1 MGGIL
6 AAFLLD
12 VFVFLLVW
20 IGRMADLRAA
30 TAAAAAAAAAGVGVG
45 ASSRRASAAFLAL
58 GGSSPRN
65 EDDEDD
71 ALPPIDLATT
81 TSAAAICDV
90 VAEIRPLGMT
100 LCAVNIVHVVGRGK
114 GRREVLCG
122 VSTAAL
128 PAKLTA
134 IMGPSGAGK
143 TCLLKCLAGMITP
156 SSGTVTASVTAV
168 DGPLAGLSGK
178 TQQAFT
184 ASHVLSLH
192 PVPPLP
198 TRDYYTRT
206 VPSLNTSSRT
216 FEPISPAA
224 SFAQSVCID
233 SQSRICDIDARAG
246 FEVSLAGSSCS
257 MVPQDDVLFPH
268 LTVRENVMHAA
279 RVRLPRTWETARVA
293 AFVDLLLA
301 DLGLTA
307 VLHSVVDD
315 GVIGSRGISGGE
327 RKRTSIA
334 VGMAAAP
341 SLLLVDEPTSGLD
354 ATSALQVCRL
364 LKRLAEGGLTV
375 VVVLHQPRTE
385 IWEAVDRVVLLQRGS
400 VVFEGTQEDATA
412 LALATAATAE
422 RATAEAKSTTATAT
436 APTTAMTPQAGRC

>member
-1 MGGIL
+1 MCPGGNNVNMTNCLHTSSSVLVSREQGGSFPLSLHTHTHTHTRSTSPCLLLSHADMLTAAHPLPPPAASSSLFSGGYFCDSAETRTECPAGSYCPLGSTAPIDCGGFLSLCPAGSSRRTYMGGIL

-184 ASHVLSLH
+184 ASHVLSFH
-192 PVPPLP
+192 PVLPLL
-198 TRDYYTRT
+198 TRDT
-206 VPSLNTSSRT
+206 
-216 FEPISPAA
+216 PAP
-224 SFAQSVCID
+224 C
-233 SQSRICDIDARAG
+233 
-246 FEVSLAGSSCS
+246 
-257 MVPQDDVLFPH
+257 
-268 LTVRENVMHAA
+268 
-279 RVRLPRTWETARVA
+279 LP
-293 AFVDLLLA
+293 
-301 DLGLTA
+301 
-307 VLHSVVDD
+307 
-315 GVIGSRGISGGE
+315 
-327 RKRTSIA
+327 
-334 VGMAAAP
+334 
-341 SLLLVDEPTSGLD
+341 
-354 ATSALQVCRL
+354 
-364 LKRLAEGGLTV
+364 
-375 VVVLHQPRTE
+375 
-385 IWEAVDRVVLLQRGS
+385 
-400 VVFEGTQEDATA
+400 
-412 LALATAATAE
+412 
-422 RATAEAKSTTATAT
+422 
-436 APTTAMTPQAGRC
+436 

>member
-1 MGGIL
+1 
-6 AAFLLD
+6 
-12 VFVFLLVW
+12 
-20 IGRMADLRAA
+20 
-30 TAAAAAAAAAGVGVG
+30 
-45 ASSRRASAAFLAL
+45 
-58 GGSSPRN
+58 
-65 EDDEDD
+65 
-71 ALPPIDLATT
+71 
-81 TSAAAICDV
+81 
-90 VAEIRPLGMT
+90 
-100 LCAVNIVHVVGRGK
+100 
-114 GRREVLCG
+114 
-122 VSTAAL
+122 
-128 PAKLTA
+128 
-134 IMGPSGAGK
+134 
-143 TCLLKCLAGMITP
+143 
-156 SSGTVTASVTAV
+156 
-168 DGPLAGLSGK
+168 
-178 TQQAFT
+178 
-184 ASHVLSLH
+184 
-192 PVPPLP
+192 
-198 TRDYYTRT
+198 
-206 VPSLNTSSRT
+206 
-216 FEPISPAA
+216 
-224 SFAQSVCID
+224 
-233 SQSRICDIDARAG
+233 
-246 FEVSLAGSSCS
+246 

-293 AFVDLLLA
+293 AFVDLRLA

-341 SLLLVDEPTSGLD
+341 FLLLVDEPTSGLD

-422 RATAEAKSTTATAT
+422 GNSRGEVYNCHSNGTDDGNDVASGPLLTEGVRSRNPHNRPHRNPADVVIDLVASGSFPTRVGGSGSGGGGGGHLDATSRAGDVSSAALSPTAIVSASRRRTSRAGDVSFAALSITAVGSTSRRASRFASRR
-436 APTTAMTPQAGRC
+436 ASAIAVGRRTSSQSSSGVQQLWWCMRRSLTQQ